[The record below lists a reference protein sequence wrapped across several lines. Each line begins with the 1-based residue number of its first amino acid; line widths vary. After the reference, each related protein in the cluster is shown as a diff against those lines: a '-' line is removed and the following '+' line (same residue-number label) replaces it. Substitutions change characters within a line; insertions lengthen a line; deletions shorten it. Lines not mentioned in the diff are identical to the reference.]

1 MQSSLEQLIKAAEVF
16 PVAILIA
23 DAEGRIVLVNGNTE
37 TMFGYRREELIGQTI
52 ETLVP
57 ERYRDRHVHHRYD
70 YNLAPRTRL
79 MGLGLDLVGR
89 RKNGDEFPIEV
100 SLSPAETDAGMLII
114 NMVHD
119 ITARKHAE
127 KNVNSPKNDI
137 DPCLRMQCLGS
148 FG

>member
-1 MQSSLEQLIKAAEVF
+1 MQSSLEQLVKAAEVF
-16 PVAILIA
+16 PAAIVIA

-37 TMFGYRREELIGQTI
+37 TMFGYRRDELIGQTI
-52 ETLVP
+52 ETLIP

-114 NMVHD
+114 SMVHD

-127 KNVNSPKNDI
+127 EEA
-137 DPCLRMQCLGS
+137 
-148 FG
+148 

>member
-1 MQSSLEQLIKAAEVF
+1 MDFAAYLRCIREESRNVASAKHVAEATISDHGPAKSKFMQSSLEQLIKAAEVF

-37 TMFGYRREELIGQTI
+37 TMFDYRREELIGQTM

-70 YNLAPRTRL
+70 YKSAPRTRL

-89 RKNGDEFPIEV
+89 RKNGDE
-100 SLSPAETDAGMLII
+100 SP
-114 NMVHD
+114 
-119 ITARKHAE
+119 
-127 KNVNSPKNDI
+127 
-137 DPCLRMQCLGS
+137 LR
-148 FG
+148 